1 MYVTYSVG
9 GKWGKTGTHTLLVE
23 TWVNIIFL
31 DSYSMLFKLEVYII
45 FDLVILIGNYPTDQR
60 LNECNDLYKFE

>member
-1 MYVTYSVG
+1 M
-9 GKWGKTGTHTLLVE
+9 
-23 TWVNIIFL
+23 IFL

-45 FDLVILIGNYPTDQR
+45 FDLVILIGNYPTDQC